1 MPKADE
7 PLDVHPLIQKRAE
20 ATISIETLLGILIL
34 DISDGR
40 ATGSLQPR
48 AQHANPMGTLQGGV
62 LCSLVDATMGMAFAS
77 TLEAN
82 ESFTTLDLQ
91 VHFFR
96 PVWEA
101 RLRADA
107 KVVQRS
113 KNFGYL
119 ECLVVDDQGKQVARA
134 ASKCFILRGDAAQ
147 RR

>member
-1 MPKADE
+1 MSNADE
-7 PLDVHPLIQKRAE
+7 QLNVHPLIQKRAE
-20 ATISIETLLGILIL
+20 ATISIEALLGILIS

-48 AQHANPMGTLQGGV
+48 PEHANPMGTLQGGA

-77 TLEAN
+77 TLEAD

-91 VHFFR
+91 IHFFR
-96 PVWEA
+96 PVWAA

-119 ECLVVDDQGKQVARA
+119 ECQVIDDQGKQIARA